1 MNLCS
6 LGKNLYG
13 LTFLA
18 DKNILPLSTYFGV
31 LAYPQVIIFEIEE
44 NLTQDQFSGISN
56 GSKSSI
62 QVSLPFNFS

>member
-31 LAYPQVIIFEIEE
+31 LAYPQVIIFE
-44 NLTQDQFSGISN
+44 SV
-56 GSKSSI
+56 SKLI
-62 QVSLPFNFS
+62 QPI